1 MVGHRIGPERRFG
14 ILGHQIPHLH
24 LVPILAVR
32 LFDVHVGEFDGI
44 VLRNVDLDIA
54 AAAELEVLAFGQ
66 FHHELL
72 EEGRDIAVR
81 DHLALPLLDA
91 QHRLRHVDLEIFL
104 DFHLTAQAP
113 MLLGHLTVDKAR
125 FGRQQFAAALQ
136 HLTFA
141 HAARTAAATCR
152 RQEHVVVGQRR
163 KQRAAALGDEHFLP
177 AVDVDGDI
185 ARGGQ
190 FRLRKEKQPHE
201 NQGYHQKGNDRYDN
215 C

>member
-1 MVGHRIGPERRFG
+1 
-14 ILGHQIPHLH
+14 
-24 LVPILAVR
+24 
-32 LFDVHVGEFDGI
+32 
-44 VLRNVDLDIA
+44 
-54 AAAELEVLAFGQ
+54 
-66 FHHELL
+66 
-72 EEGRDIAVR
+72 
-81 DHLALPLLDA
+81 
-91 QHRLRHVDLEIFL
+91 
-104 DFHLTAQAP
+104 
-113 MLLGHLTVDKAR
+113 MLLGHLAVDKAR

-141 HAARTAAATCR
+141 HAARTAAAACR